1 MPSSGGG
8 VAKGSGAVFAEGG
21 GAGAHVGKERRA
33 SGRRGEDE
41 ADIDEVDGVK
51 GHQPGAKD
59 MADGGRVGLGFAR
72 PADFE
77 TMTFEAARDAVKKRG
92 IHGGGGFKP
101 DRLGQSEELVR
112 EPRFPN
118 RAVDLVLR

>member
-1 MPSSGGG
+1 MGTAARLVTSEEPSLVILVVARREGEGVPSSGGG
-8 VAKGSGAVFAEGG
+8 VAKGSGAVFAEGS

-51 GHQPGAKD
+51 GRQPAAKD
-59 MADGGRVGLGFAR
+59 MAEGGRIGPSAVG

-77 TMTFEAARDAVKKRG
+77 TMTLEAARDAIKK
-92 IHGGGGFKP
+92 
-101 DRLGQSEELVR
+101 
-112 EPRFPN
+112 
-118 RAVDLVLR
+118 